1 MTLKLFHSPDYLYAG
16 TSLDTTNKAG
26 WVADSLVRDPIPGV
40 EVIPPSVEVTFEMAT
55 NVHGTD
61 YVGGIWTGEPRHMA
75 DRNGVCDWTPDFAR
89 SRIAATS
96 GVVSAALTAWQS
108 GGVAGSMSSGL
119 HHARFAEGR
128 GFCTL
133 NGLVI
138 AAKEVVRRGARRVLI
153 VDLDAHGGG
162 GTASLIGG
170 SSAIEQI
177 DVAVDAFDGYESTGN
192 SRYVLCLG
200 DNYID
205 TIQQALDSVVDPD
218 SIDLVLYNAGVDP
231 HEDCSTGGARGVT
244 SEVLAQR
251 DTMVFDWAK
260 SWTTPVAFVFAGGY
274 VGSRMSRDQLVDL
287 HRQTVRSSVLS
298 NESVCCAGAMKNSQ
312 V

>member
-1 MTLKLFHSPDYLYAG
+1 MKLFYSPEYLYAG

-40 EVIPPSVEVTFEMAT
+40 EVVPPSVEVTFEMAT

-61 YVGGIWTGEPRHMA
+61 YVGGIWTGEPRYMA
-75 DRNGVCDWTPDFAR
+75 DRNGVCDWTPEFAR

-119 HHARFAEGR
+119 HHARFTEGR

-138 AAKEVVRRGARRVLI
+138 AANEVVRRGARRVLI
-153 VDLDAHGGG
+153 VDFDAHGGG

-177 DVAVDAFDGYESTGN
+177 DVSVDAFDGYESTRN
-192 SRYVLCLG
+192 SRYVLCRG
-200 DNYID
+200 NDYID
-205 TIQQALDSVVDPD
+205 TIRQALDSVVDPGLV
-218 SIDLVLYNAGVDP
+218 DLVLYNAGVDP
-231 HEDCSTGGARGVT
+231 HEDCSTGGVRGVT
-244 SEVLAQR
+244 SEVLAVR
-251 DTMVFDWAK
+251 DAMVFDWAG
-260 SWTTPVAFVFAGGY
+260 SWMTPVAFVFAGGY
-274 VGSRMSRDQLVDL
+274 VGSRISRDQLVDL
-287 HRQTVRSSVLS
+287 HRQTIKSSAASSANSLHVLRLC
-298 NESVCCAGAMKNSQ
+298 NLTEV
-312 V
+312 

>member
-1 MTLKLFHSPDYLYAG
+1 MSVKLFYSPDYLYAG

-40 EVIPPSVEVTFEMAT
+40 EVVPPSIEVSFEMAT

-61 YVGGIWTGEPRHMA
+61 YVGGIWRGEPRYMA
-75 DRNGVCDWTPDFAR
+75 NRNGVGDWTPDFAR

-138 AAKEVVRRGARRVLI
+138 AATEVVRRGVRRVLI

-162 GTASLIGG
+162 GTASLIGAN
-170 SSAIEQI
+170 SAIEQI
-177 DVAVDAFDGYESTGN
+177 DVSVDAFDGYESTRN
-192 SRYVLCLG
+192 SRYVLCRG
-200 DNYID
+200 DDYID
-205 TIQQALDSVVDPD
+205 TIRLALDSVVDPG
-218 SIDLVLYNAGVDP
+218 SIDLILYNAGVDP
-231 HEDCSTGGARGVT
+231 HEDCSTGGASGVT

-251 DTMVFDWAK
+251 DQMVFDWAQ
-260 SWTTPVAFVFAGGY
+260 SWSIPVAFVFAGGY
-274 VGSRMSRDQLVDL
+274 VGARMSRESLVDL
-287 HRQTVRSSVLS
+287 HRQTISAARSIFVP
-298 NESVCCAGAMKNSQ
+298 
-312 V
+312 

>member
-1 MTLKLFHSPDYLYAG
+1 MTVKLFYSPDYIYAG
-16 TSLDTTNKAG
+16 ASLDTTNKAG

-40 EVIPPSVEVTFEMAT
+40 EVVPPTVEVTFEMAT

-61 YVGGIWTGEPRHMA
+61 YVGGIWRGEPRYMA
-75 DRNGVCDWTPDFAR
+75 NRNGVCDWTPEFAR

-108 GGVAGSMSSGL
+108 GGIAGSMSSGL
-119 HHARFAEGR
+119 HHARFTEGR

-138 AAKEVVRRGARRVLI
+138 AATEVVRRGARRVLI
-153 VDLDAHGGG
+153 IDFDAHGGG
-162 GTASLIGG
+162 GTASLIGA
-170 SSAIEQI
+170 SSSIEQI
-177 DVAVDAFDGYESTGN
+177 DVAVDAFDGYESTRN
-192 SRYVLCLG
+192 SRYVLCRG

-205 TIQQALDSVVDPD
+205 TIRQALDSVVDPG
-218 SIDLVLYNAGVDP
+218 SIDLILYNAGVDP

-244 SEVLAQR
+244 SEVLSVR
-251 DTMVFDWAK
+251 DAMVFGMAQ
-260 SWTTPVAFVFAGGY
+260 SVGVPVAFVFAGGY

-287 HRQTVRSSVLS
+287 HRRTISAASRSMFV
-298 NESVCCAGAMKNSQ
+298 A
-312 V
+312 

>member
-1 MTLKLFHSPDYLYAG
+1 MKLFYSPDYLYWG

-26 WVADSLVRDPIPGV
+26 WVADSLVRDPVPGV
-40 EVIPPSVEVTFEMAT
+40 EVVPPTVEVTFEMAT

-61 YVGGIWTGEPRHMA
+61 YVGGIWRGDPRHMA
-75 DRNGVCDWTPDFAR
+75 DRNGVCNWTPEFAR

-119 HHARFAEGR
+119 HHARFTEGR

-133 NGLVI
+133 NGMVI

-162 GTASLIGG
+162 GTASLIGA
-170 SSAIEQI
+170 SSSIEQI
-177 DVAVDAFDGYESTGN
+177 DVAVDAFDGYESTRT
-192 SRYVLCLG
+192 SRYVLCRG
-200 DNYID
+200 DIYID
-205 TIQQALDSVVDPD
+205 TIRQALDSVVDSG
-218 SIDLVLYNAGVDP
+218 SIDLILYNAGVDP
-231 HEDCSTGGARGVT
+231 HEDCSVGGVRGVT
-244 SEVLAQR
+244 SEVLAVR
-251 DTMVFDWAK
+251 DAMVFDWAR
-260 SWTTPVAFVFAGGY
+260 SWATPVAFVFAGGY

-287 HRQTVRSSVLS
+287 HRQTVTAACTGPHRRQDAPSTRP
-298 NESVCCAGAMKNSQ
+298 N
-312 V
+312 